1 MKLKITAK
9 QMNMLLD
16 KVGVPK
22 GKEITT
28 TVGLL
33 NKIITKE

>member
-9 QMNMLLD
+9 QMNMLLN

-22 GKEITT
+22 GKEIITN
-28 TVGLL
+28 VGLL
-33 NKIITKE
+33 NKILTK